1 MIQLIAYNQS
11 TDSANYLDI
20 DADEDISLNFQVS
33 EVQDFSSRK
42 SSRSNSFSLP
52 FTDTNNQFFNHLY
65 NVNLAT
71 GSFNIYQKTKCELQ
85 VDSLTQIQGYLYVE
99 SVNLLTERYE
109 VVVIGETGNLKDEL
123 GEKKLQDLDE
133 TWQNTFAHLLTKDN
147 LVASWD
153 DDITYLGASTAD
165 KSVIKYPFV
174 NYGIDN
180 RIWTLG
186 GNNSNDIADNSYPIN
201 PREFKPAMKLKT
213 IFDRILSESGYSYD
227 SQFFAT
233 SGFNINDVYMTL
245 ANQSEMVNYRPQN
258 YGFLVNLGADQN
270 IPTISATVINL
281 NDEIYD
287 INTDFNTTNKQWT
300 CPFGGYYQFKFKVSV
315 EFTRNDGAGDTS
327 VNYAFY
333 SESTGINWFTSQ
345 TFLIAPDNDGE
356 TVTVT
361 HTFIAPM
368 FPSTGDVIEFRVTQ
382 QRVGI
387 PSAVTSFNVLRTYN
401 SVTTGVQ
408 MIEQPYNPNGASIY
422 LQDNW
427 PDMSQ
432 INFLKS
438 FFEQFNMFVEPKQ
451 DNPKELLI
459 DPYPIYM
466 DRGTTLNWTDKL
478 DESKEIQII
487 PTTNFRKSKLTWE
500 WKEDKNYLDVYRRDI
515 SKKPYGAFVY
525 EDQSD
530 LTEGEFK
537 NFTEFSSPT
546 NRLININGTSSI
558 YEICLMDLTARDS
571 NGSAVPLKGNPRI
584 AYFKK
589 KDLVDGEQAIYIYDD
604 LTDLPDA
611 VYSYGY
617 FGHYSDIPATSGVFN
632 LNWSDTYSGI
642 YNFGVWVDSATENN
656 VFTQYW
662 KQYLNEIY
670 TSEARMVNAY
680 FNLNSLDIHN
690 LRFNNKI
697 FVKDAFYRINKI
709 SNYKIN
715 NTQPTMV
722 ELIKLGVGNAG
733 LGNKC
738 NLLIGSF
745 EASGTVNF
753 INSETGASETGNR
766 DCCEAYG
773 YSWQAEGDGGSC
785 YWKPFNNVGDDIFR
799 PDANTGTPEGG

>member
-466 DRGTTLNWTDKL
+466 DTGTTLDWTDKL

-530 LTEGEFK
+530 LINGEFT
-537 NFTEFSSPT
+537 NFTEFGEPT
-546 NRLININGTSSI
+546 NRLINISGTTAI
-558 YEICLMDLTARDS
+558 YEICVMDLTARD
-571 NGSAVPLKGNPRI
+571 NTGQAVPLKGKPRF

-589 KDLVDGEQAIYIYDD
+589 KNLGDDNNIYLYDEA
-604 LTDLPDA
+604 TDLPDA
-611 VYSYGY
+611 VNEYGY
-617 FGHYSDIPATSGVFN
+617 FGHYSDVPATSGVFN

-642 YNFGVWVDSATENN
+642 YNFGIWVTEGTAQNP
-656 VFTQYW
+656 FLQYW
-662 KQYLNEIY
+662 KEYLNEIY
-670 TSEARMVNAY
+670 SDESRMFSAY
-680 FNLNSLDIHN
+680 FNLNALDIHN

-697 FVKDAFYRINKI
+697 FVKDAFYRINSI
-709 SNYKIN
+709 SGYKPN
-715 NTQPTMV
+715 NTQPCKV
-722 ELIKLGVGNAG
+722 QLIKLFESSEG

-738 NLLIGSF
+738 NLKIGSF
-745 EASGTVNF
+745 EQSGIVNF
-753 INSETGASETGNR
+753 LNSVTGLDADPTKE
-766 DCCEAYG
+766 CCEAYG
-773 YSWQAEGDGGSC
+773 YNWIASGDNGDC
-785 YWKPFNNVGDDIFR
+785 YWKNLTEPNGNPFE
-799 PDANTGTPEGG
+799 PTPNSYLKT

>member
-361 HTFIAPM
+361 HTFIVPM

-466 DRGTTLNWTDKL
+466 DRGTTLDWTDKL

-589 KDLVDGEQAIYIYDD
+589 KDLVDGEQAVYIYDD

-680 FNLNSLDIHN
+680 FNLNSVDIHN

>member
-466 DRGTTLNWTDKL
+466 DTGTTLDWTDKL

-515 SKKPYGAFVY
+515 SKKPYGSFVY

-546 NRLININGTSSI
+546 NRLININGISSI

-680 FNLNSLDIHN
+680 FNLNSVDIHN

-773 YSWQAEGDGGSC
+773 YSWQAEGDEGSC

>member
-466 DRGTTLNWTDKL
+466 DTGTTLDWTDKL

-680 FNLNSLDIHN
+680 FNLNSVDIHN

>member
-466 DRGTTLNWTDKL
+466 DRGTTLDWTDKL

-680 FNLNSLDIHN
+680 FNLNSVDIHN

>member
-466 DRGTTLNWTDKL
+466 DTGTTLDWTDKL

-680 FNLNSLDIHN
+680 FNLNSVDIHN

-785 YWKPFNNVGDDIFR
+785 YWKPFNNVTDDIFR